1 MNRYQQAGVTA
12 YITEK
17 IDVDKRIRASD
28 QKYNRLKNAGT
39 LRQFDGVPEE
49 RVFERQIYKG
59 NQANL

>member
-1 MNRYQQAGVTA
+1 MTA
-12 YITEK
+12 HITEK

-49 RVFERQIYKG
+49 RVVEGKIYKA